1 MSVEF
6 HFPAHYHRGPDVAQQ
21 LAKYCQQ
28 LGPKAMVL
36 GGHTALK
43 VLKEHVGEIANASY
57 HWFGG
62 VCSINNINK
71 LKAIAETEQAQVIV
85 AVGGGKALDTGKAVA
100 VEMGLPI
107 ITIPTIAATCAAV
120 TPLSIRYLDN
130 GHFLDLYHLPS
141 APQVILVDTAILAR
155 SPQRW
160 LAAGLGDTLAKLYEY
175 RSLRHDNS
183 IVIGDK
189 KLTAFTSQLCF
200 DLIQTYGADACH
212 ALNQGQSNEALEQ
225 VVDAIMLYAGMTS
238 LMASGAHATIAHGL
252 FEGLTVNDDVREF
265 GHGLL
270 VGYGNLVLLALEQRS
285 DDELIEAIQLAK
297 DCQIPTTLA
306 EIKPDW
312 SEAELDEVYQATL
325 ATPDAQLLPFKV
337 TIESLA
343 QACQRVD
350 ALSSRV

>member
-6 HFPAHYHRGPDVAQQ
+6 HFPANYHRGPNVAKQ

-28 LGPKAMVL
+28 LGPKAMVV

-43 VLKEHVGEIANASY
+43 VLKEHVGEIENASY

-62 VCSINNINK
+62 VCSINNINQ
-71 LKAIAETEQAQVIV
+71 LKAVAEAEQAQVIV

-100 VEMGLPI
+100 IEMNLPI
-107 ITIPTIAATCAAV
+107 ITVPTIAATCAAL

-130 GHFLDLYHLPS
+130 GHFFDLYHLPS
-141 APQVILVDTAILAR
+141 APQVTLVDTTILAK

-175 RSLRHDNS
+175 RSLKHDES
-183 IVIGDK
+183 VLAGDK
-189 KLTAFTSQLCF
+189 KLTAFNSQLCF
-200 DLIQTYGADACH
+200 DLIQTYGADACN
-212 ALNQGQSNEALEQ
+212 ALKKGEPNEALEQ
-225 VVDAIMLYAGMTS
+225 AVDAIMLYAAMTS
-238 LMASGAHATIAHGL
+238 LMASGAHATMSHG
-252 FEGLTVNDDVREF
+252 FYEGLTVNDDVREF

-285 DDELIEAIQLAK
+285 DEELIEAIQLAK
-297 DCQIPTTLA
+297 DCEIPTSLA
-306 EIKPDW
+306 QIKSDW
-312 SEAELDEVYQATL
+312 SDAELHEVYVATL
-325 ATPDAQLLPFKV
+325 ETPEAVLLPFTV
-337 TIESLA
+337 TVESLS
-343 QACQRVD
+343 QACKRVD